1 MFLRRN
7 LKFVIL
13 FFAFLESGQRAGL
26 HCLIDYRNR
35 EPQHTRPHFSVK
47 KRIATQT
54 RFSADL
60 QKYKRHFCEGI
71 IGLLPVLTIK

>member
-1 MFLRRN
+1 VDSAQGCTALS
-7 LKFVIL
+7 IT
-13 FFAFLESGQRAGL
+13 
-26 HCLIDYRNR
+26 DNR